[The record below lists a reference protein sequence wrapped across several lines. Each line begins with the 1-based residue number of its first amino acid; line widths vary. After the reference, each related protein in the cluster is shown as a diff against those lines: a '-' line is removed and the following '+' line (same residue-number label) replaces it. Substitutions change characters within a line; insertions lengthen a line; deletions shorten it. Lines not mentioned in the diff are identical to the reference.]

1 MQCNL
6 CGVEVSL
13 KKLERHRKLEKHRN
27 RHRHRQRHRNYKTV
41 LCKFWNTTGRCPN
54 GAGCQFAHGE
64 NEMRRRREV
73 NQQMQQQKSKKE
85 ERVAGGT
92 ALKSEEQRR
101 PSIPTSLPREHHSD
115 SDSTV
120 QSMVSCDKRHT
131 FKLTRRRFERLLNGI
146 FTGDQSKCW
155 FSWREQQQ

>member
-101 PSIPTSLPREHHSD
+101 AADKVHF
-115 SDSTV
+115 
-120 QSMVSCDKRHT
+120 QFFSC
-131 FKLTRRRFERLLNGI
+131 I
-146 FTGDQSKCW
+146 
-155 FSWREQQQ
+155 